1 MAAKERTEHK
11 KGANLIGRARLPVAL
26 GVMDP
31 VAARPLPKRLALPK
45 ADERVLSP
53 TVQIKKQLQ
62 HPVEFI
68 RADSG
73 CLLDQG
79 CPSFSENPVWLA
91 PLPYRD
97 KIHNCGGLIA
107 NPPPQMKLLPPF
119 LNPRP
124 PTPFPPVS
132 PFLRLFHPIPPPIN

>member
-91 PLPYRD
+91 PLPYPD
-97 KIHNCGGLIA
+97 KIQNCGGLIA
-107 NPPPQMKLLPPF
+107 NPPPQMKILRPLLKTRTPHRVAGGVSF
-119 LNPRP
+119 ARLMQPR
-124 PTPFPPVS
+124 TA
-132 PFLRLFHPIPPPIN
+132 